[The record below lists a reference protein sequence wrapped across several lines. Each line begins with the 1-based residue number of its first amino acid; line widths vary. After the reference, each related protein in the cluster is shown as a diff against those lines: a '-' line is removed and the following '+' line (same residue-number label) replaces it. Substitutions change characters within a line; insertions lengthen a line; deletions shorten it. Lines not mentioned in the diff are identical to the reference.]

1 MPADMSLRPRTPGGL
16 HHHHAFLPPLRGRR
30 PVTVATSNQA

>member
-1 MPADMSLRPRTPGGL
+1 MSLRPRTPGGL

-30 PVTVATSNQA
+30 PV